1 MTAIDP
7 NLPIQ
12 ECGGVQYQIVRPLVK
27 IENVN
32 YTVHTKSGKKLL
44 IRDIGTEAQPFL
56 INDLAHADDH
66 NQGHIIA
73 VLGRSGGGKSTLF
86 RLLSGMSAPSQGSIL
101 IPKHT
106 RHHGKAVDEFDHLVP
121 VIEGTVGLV
130 QQDYPLSRNQ
140 SVFSMLM
147 EAAKMG
153 GIPADKRVAEVE
165 SSLKEWGIYDQ
176 RDQSANQLSGGQK
189 QRVAIV
195 EQTLCAHHFIILDE
209 PFSGL
214 DVKNTAA
221 LKNTF
226 KKIIDTDEF
235 NTIFFSTH
243 IIELA
248 VELSDHIYV
257 IGYEYDDKG
266 KQLPGGTVIAQYDLK
281 KMGMAWQPYDARHAQ
296 LKKEIENLI
305 IEN

>member
-1 MTAIDP
+1 MTAIDQ

-12 ECGGVQYQIVRPLVK
+12 QCGGVQYQIVRPLVK
-27 IENVN
+27 IENVR
-32 YTVHTKSGKKLL
+32 YSVHSKGQRKLL
-44 IRDIGTEAQPFL
+44 LRDIGTEAQPFL
-56 INDLAHADDH
+56 INDLAHADAH

-86 RLLSGMSAPSQGSIL
+86 RLLSGMSAPTMGSIV
-101 IPKHT
+101 IPKHS
-106 RHHGKAVDEFDHLVP
+106 RRHGKAVDEFDHLVP
-121 VIEGTVGLV
+121 VTEGTVGLV

-140 SVFSMLM
+140 TVYSMLM

-153 GIPADKRVAEVE
+153 GIPSDKRVAEVDE
-165 SSLKEWGIYDQ
+165 SLKEWGIYDQ

-189 QRVAIV
+189 QRVAII
-195 EQTLCAHHFIILDE
+195 EQILCSHHFIILDE

-221 LKNTF
+221 LKSTF

-248 VELSDHIYV
+248 VELADHIYV
-257 IGYEYDDKG
+257 IGYEYDEKG
-266 KQLPGGTVIAQYDLK
+266 KQLPGGTIIAQYDLK
-281 KMGMAWQPYDARHAQ
+281 KMGMAWQPYDERHMK
-296 LKKEIENLI
+296 LKTEIENLI